1 MPANVQT
8 MAYVGEVPWH
18 GLGETVEKVVHAE
31 EMMSA
36 AGLDWEVKKQPARGA
51 KPIRKLADGR
61 ELYSRYEVVRMPKD
75 DSDDDEVVLGIVTD
89 RYEPFQNREAFGFF
103 DPIVDHKTA
112 FFETAGALGE
122 GERVWV
128 MAKMPEPIEVV
139 KGDECH
145 KYLLLSNS
153 HTGQGAVNVKF
164 TAVRVVCQNTLMLAL
179 EDGQP
184 AFRVRHSKSMAER
197 LQEVG
202 ELVTAAHKAYAEAAE
217 LFQRLAKIKLQ
228 QQLIDEYLESVLPKS
243 KSQKAKGETPPKW
256 IHVLQ
261 LLDEIDDLQIAG
273 VKGTMWALYNA
284 ITRFED
290 YREVDSELPDRRL
303 NRVWF
308 GSGADLKLR
317 ALQSAAK
324 LARTI

>member
-1 MPANVQT
+1 
-8 MAYVGEVPWH
+8 MAYVGQVPWH
-18 GLGETVEKVVHAE
+18 RLGKKVEKVVHAG
-31 EMMSA
+31 EMMRA

-51 KPIRKLADGR
+51 KPIRRRAGR
-61 ELYSRYEVVRMPKD
+61 ELYSRYEIVRMPRAA
-75 DSDDDEVVLGIVTD
+75 STEEEVVLGIVSD
-89 RYEPFQNREAFGFF
+89 RYEPLQNREAFSFF

-112 FFETAGALGE
+112 FFETAGALGD

-128 MAKMPEPIEVV
+128 MAKMPEPIVVV
-139 KGDECH
+139 KGDDCQ

-197 LQEVG
+197 LEEVG
-202 ELVTAAHKAYAEAAE
+202 ELVTAAHKAYAEAAK
-217 LFQRLAKIKLQ
+217 LFQRLARIQLQ
-228 QQLIDEYLESVLPKS
+228 RELVHSYLESVLPKS
-243 KSQKAKGETPPKW
+243 KSQNAKGATPPKW
-256 IHVLQ
+256 MHILQ

-290 YREVDSELPDRRL
+290 YREVDSELPDGRL

-324 LARTI
+324 IAASI